1 MWNLAQPIRKTI
13 DMAAIVL
20 MVILI
25 LILIPSVLINFI
37 GIDHRLSVLVALIAA
52 GLYMWWAIP
61 EPRTLFPTIFVSVL
75 IATAISFW
83 ASSTAIFTLGFI
95 LSCIV
100 NIAVVCL
107 VAAGVIFGAKIR
119 GRVGGITRWVV
130 TKWKR

>member
-1 MWNLAQPIRKTI
+1 MWNLAQLIRKTI
-13 DMAAIVL
+13 DMAAVVL

-25 LILIPSVLINFI
+25 LILIPSVLINFV

-83 ASSTAIFTLGFI
+83 ASSTAIFTLEFI
-95 LSCIV
+95 LGCIV

-107 VAAGVIFGAKIR
+107 VAAALVYGKVTVVGKI
-119 GRVGGITRWVV
+119 
-130 TKWKR
+130 WKR